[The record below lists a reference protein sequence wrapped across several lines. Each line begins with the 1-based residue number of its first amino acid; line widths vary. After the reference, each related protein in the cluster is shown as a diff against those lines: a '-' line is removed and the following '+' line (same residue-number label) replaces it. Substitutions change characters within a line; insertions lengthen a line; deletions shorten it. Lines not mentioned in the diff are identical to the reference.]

1 MLARGRSGVAGEA
14 ELSTHR
20 RFGDGYV
27 PPLPTSTSL
36 GTGNGSGELPGRHL
50 LIGMHDAGALDDVRG
65 IEAAFLSAINAAGA
79 TLLHMHF
86 HVFTPGGGVTGTA
99 SLAESHM
106 SIHTWPEAGFA
117 ALDIFMCGLCDPRR
131 SMQSIL
137 NLHRPRIIDIRYVV
151 RGAGAGVLALEA

>member
-1 MLARGRSGVAGEA
+1 MLAWGRSRVAGKE

-20 RFGDGYV
+20 RLGDRYV
-27 PPLPTSTSL
+27 PPLPTSTGL
-36 GTGNGSGELPGRHL
+36 LMAKGSGELPGRHL
-50 LIGMHDAGALDDVRG
+50 LMDMHDARALDDVRG
-65 IEAAFLSAINAAGA
+65 IEAAFISAINAAGA

-117 ALDIFMCGLCDPRR
+117 ALDIFMCGVCDPRR

-137 NLHRPRIIDIRYVV
+137 DLHRPRIIDVRYIV
-151 RGAGAGVLALEA
+151 RGSDTGVSALEA